1 MFALSI
7 FSCLKKS
14 YLDLLIIVIFIKLLC
29 YMYKMT
35 EIFKRKKTMNQNDIM
50 VHVYI
55 SLKISS
61 C

>member
-35 EIFKRKKTMNQNDIM
+35 EIFKRKTMNHNDIM